1 VLITGGARGI
11 TARVAE
17 EIARQKPCRLVL
29 VGRSAAPAEQEPAWS
44 AAAADLPSM
53 RRAAASHLQQTG
65 RPVAPREVE
74 SFARG
79 ALADREVRQSL
90 ATLRSVGA
98 EVNYLS
104 CDVRDVDG
112 FAALL
117 ADVRK
122 RLGPIESVI
131 HGAGIIEDRL
141 IVDKA
146 ADSFGRVLGTKLDG
160 LLTLVSELPPDEL
173 NALAVFSS
181 VSAYFGNPGQ
191 ADYAAANEILN
202 RVCRRLRDQWST
214 RVVSFNWGP
223 WAGSGMVTAE
233 VAKQFAD
240 RGIGLVPVDGGCRLA
255 WRELMH
261 DDRRDVRLVC
271 GPGDWMRQAR
281 APAELAA
288 SNLASTHRSGSL
300 QAKG

>member
-1 VLITGGARGI
+1 
-11 TARVAE
+11 
-17 EIARQKPCRLVL
+17 
-29 VGRSAAPAEQEPAWS
+29 
-44 AAAADLPSM
+44 
-53 RRAAASHLQQTG
+53 
-65 RPVAPREVE
+65 
-74 SFARG
+74 
-79 ALADREVRQSL
+79 
-90 ATLRSVGA
+90 VGA

-104 CDVRDVDG
+104 CDVRDAEG

-160 LLTLVSELPPDEL
+160 LLTLVNELPPEEL

-202 RVCRRLRDQWST
+202 RVCRRLRDQWSA

-233 VAKQFAD
+233 VAQQFAD

-261 DDRRDVRLVC
+261 DDRRDVRVVC
-271 GPGDWMRQAR
+271 GPGDWIPRPALGGKPAWRGRPFRGSRHGRSVNQGLAGNQFH
-281 APAELAA
+281 AECGGKSSLPAE
-288 SNLASTHRSGSL
+288 RP
-300 QAKG
+300 